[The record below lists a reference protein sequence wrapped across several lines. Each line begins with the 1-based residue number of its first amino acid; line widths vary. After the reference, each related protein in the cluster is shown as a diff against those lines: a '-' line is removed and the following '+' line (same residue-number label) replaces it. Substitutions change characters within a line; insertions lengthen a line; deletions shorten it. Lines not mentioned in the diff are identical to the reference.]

1 MGTVLIATDADS
13 TAEVVDAALADDTTA
28 IVRVRDGRDVLPVAL
43 EHEDD
48 LDLVILD
55 LQIGNMGGMAV
66 GMELRHEEGSDRIDP
81 FPILMLLDRA
91 PDVFLAKRSGADG
104 WLVKPLDAIRLRRA
118 SDALRRGESYTEHA
132 DVVTV
137 PAVAAD

>member
-1 MGTVLIATDADS
+1 MGTLLIATDADS
-13 TAEVVDAALADDTTA
+13 VAAVVDAALADDKTA
-28 IVRVRDGRDVLPVAL
+28 IIRVHEGRDVLDAAHD
-43 EHEDD
+43 HEDD
-48 LDLVILD
+48 LELVILD

-66 GMELRHEEGSDRIDP
+66 CMALRHEEGADRLDQVP
-81 FPILMLLDRA
+81 VLMLLDRS

-104 WLVKPLDAIRLRRA
+104 WLIKPLDAVRLRRA

>member
-1 MGTVLIATDADS
+1 
-13 TAEVVDAALADDTTA
+13 
-28 IVRVRDGRDVLPVAL
+28 
-43 EHEDD
+43 
-48 LDLVILD
+48 
-55 LQIGNMGGMAV
+55 
-66 GMELRHEEGSDRIDP
+66 
-81 FPILMLLDRA
+81 MLLDRA

-118 SDALRRGESYTEHA
+118 SGALRRGESYTEHA